1 MVVSLTEFHRLVQQ
15 DGPVL
20 GGDHQLVGGARPDAA
35 YRHLLTSLGDLGL
48 ETLTGIRLKRSLEGE
63 ANQNALHILFYK
75 PKKAEKRAEGM
86 WKVFFCVALV
96 IRNRKSDF
104 IRHIG

>member
-20 GGDHQLVGGARPDAA
+20 GGDHQLVGGARSDAA
-35 YRHLLTSLGDLGL
+35 YRHLLTPLGDLGL
-48 ETLTGIRLKRSLEGE
+48 ETLTGIRLKRILEGK
-63 ANQNALHILFYK
+63 AIQNTLQVLLFI
-75 PKKAEKRAEGM
+75 PRKADKRAEGM

-96 IRNRKSDF
+96 IRNRKSD
-104 IRHIG
+104 